1 MGQGHGECESEP
13 MQEPR
18 QEKQKHGPTRRG
30 ASKEKAGE
38 LGVRY
43 KMQKKN
49 EDHDTKKKILSGGP
63 NTNAGAWIRIS
74 RRKTQRARIM
84 VRWGLGVGV
93 EEGVDNGLDE
103 GVD

>member
-1 MGQGHGECESEP
+1 MAQVGQGHGECESEP

-38 LGVRY
+38 AVARY

-49 EDHDTKKKILSGGP
+49 EDHETKKKILSEGP
-63 NTNAGAWIRIS
+63 NANAAFGFRKGK
-74 RRKTQRARIM
+74 RRGPGS
-84 VRWGLGVGV
+84 W
-93 EEGVDNGLDE
+93 
-103 GVD
+103 

>member
-13 MQEPR
+13 IQEPR

-49 EDHDTKKKILSGGP
+49 EDHETKKNLSEGP
-63 NTNAGAWIRIS
+63 NANAGAWIRIS

-93 EEGVDNGLDE
+93 EEVIDDGEMRV
-103 GVD
+103 